1 MAGYVALVA
10 SAVLI
15 FGNLTYIKGIMKGT
29 VTPTKSTWIIFT
41 IVTGLNV
48 VSFLTNSFDV
58 VSGAYG
64 ITDFFL
70 SLMIMVIALIYAR
83 KSKVSFKSF
92 EKYYLA
98 GAAVCV
104 LFWVI
109 SENPFQTN
117 LLVQTLIIVGYIP
130 TIHSMLSTK
139 SSSESVTSWTIWAT
153 GSFMSLYPAIAHS
166 NVLAVVYSLRGTTMC
181 LIILAL
187 TYRFQR
193 RSAQ

>member
-15 FGNLTYIKGIMKGT
+15 FGNFTYIKGIMRGT

-48 VSFLTNSFDV
+48 ASFLTNSFDL

-70 SLMIMVIALIYAR
+70 SLMILVFALMYSR

-98 GAAVCV
+98 GAAICV
-104 LFWVI
+104 LFWVM
-109 SENPFQTN
+109 SDNPFQTN
-117 LLVQTLIIVGYIP
+117 LLVQTLIIIGYVP

-139 SSSESVTSWTIWAT
+139 SSSESMTSWAIWSV
-153 GSFMSLYPAIAHS
+153 GSFISLYPAIAHS
-166 NVLAVVYSLRGTTMC
+166 NSLAIVYSLRGTMMC
-181 LIILAL
+181 IIILTL
-187 TYRFQR
+187 TYKFQKR
-193 RSAQ
+193 PAK